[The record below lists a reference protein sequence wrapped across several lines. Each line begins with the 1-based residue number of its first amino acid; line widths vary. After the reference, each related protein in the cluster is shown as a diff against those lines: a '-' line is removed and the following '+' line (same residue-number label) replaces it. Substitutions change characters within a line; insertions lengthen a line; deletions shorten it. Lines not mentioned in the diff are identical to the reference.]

1 MFIFLD
7 QVYSESR
14 LAFYNKLSH
23 ALYHECSHVA
33 TGQIRNIIC
42 ISKKKK
48 NFFHLSVTQG
58 NAILKYDST
67 LTKGQL
73 LNLVLWISRSHWLEC
88 KHPCHTYYLGPY
100 QQRRKLPF
108 ICTQSSNQVF
118 RITHIDFY
126 NFLAGKSYLKKFI
139 RK

>member
-1 MFIFLD
+1 MFLD

-14 LAFYNKLSH
+14 LTFYNKLSH

-33 TGQIRNIIC
+33 PGQIRNIIC

-48 NFFHLSVTQG
+48 KNFFHLSMTRG
-58 NAILKYDST
+58 NAILKYDGT
-67 LTKGQL
+67 LTKSQL
-73 LNLVLWISRSHWLEC
+73 LNLVLSMSRSHWLEC
-88 KHPCHTYYLGPY
+88 IRPCHTYYLRPY

-118 RITHIDFY
+118 RITHIHFY

-139 RK
+139 WK